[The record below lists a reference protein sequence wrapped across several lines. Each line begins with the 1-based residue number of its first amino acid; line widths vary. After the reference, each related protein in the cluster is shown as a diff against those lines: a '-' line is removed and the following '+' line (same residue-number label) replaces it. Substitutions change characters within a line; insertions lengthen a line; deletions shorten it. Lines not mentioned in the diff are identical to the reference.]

1 MSTDKP
7 HDDSYHIAIE
17 GNILRVGFNSQ
28 LPVTGDRIVKDAETH
43 LQKLIESEVL
53 TGGDL
58 LKINGRMSL
67 PVSYTIAHKLG
78 HLYSAIAVFD
88 PRLKAYVVVIS
99 TDPKYQLGDAI
110 DDTNNLVP
118 SDEDCNKDKLSF
130 SLNLE
135 SNNTVLK
142 VGFNPQVKAKGDRIV
157 RDTLVQLDSLINSGR
172 LKGKLLKISGRASVL
187 ASFVIA
193 NKLAH
198 CYGAIA
204 LFEPKEGSQGL
215 DRYIVSISH
224 SPYYRVGQTLD
235 FESSYDGESLK
246 IAICGFP
253 SVGKT
258 VLRDGLKTAIR
269 QNLAA
274 ADDFLYVVSGCP
286 DGDYPAWVADTAKN
300 DPELA
305 YRLRKACQAEEF
317 TPELANAIAEGIKAI
332 KNPLLLF
339 DVGGQTSDENRQIM
353 PNATHVIMVAKSESE
368 IKAWEE
374 FCSELNLPILA
385 IIDSDLHGKE
395 DCIQTTSP
403 IFRGSVHYLQRGEE
417 VSFRPTLQTLAKQI
431 ISLNK

>member
-1 MSTDKP
+1 MS
-7 HDDSYHIAIE
+7 SYNIAFE
-17 GNILRVGFNSQ
+17 EDILQVGFNSN
-28 LPVTGDRIVKDAETH
+28 LPATGDRIVKDADTRIDE
-43 LQKLIESEVL
+43 LIESKVL

-67 PVSYTIAHKLG
+67 PVSYTIAHRLG
-78 HLYSAIAVFD
+78 HLYSAVAVFD

-99 TDPKYQLGDAI
+99 TNPRYKLGDAI
-110 DDTNNLVP
+110 SDANNLLPASKASRGQDLDQDNLSFLLKLGFDDT
-118 SDEDCNKDKLSF
+118 
-130 SLNLE
+130 
-135 SNNTVLK
+135 TLK
-142 VGFNPQVKAKGDRIV
+142 VGFNPQVTANGDRIV
-157 RDTLVQLDSLINSGR
+157 IDTAVQLDELINSGR

-224 SPYYRVGQTLD
+224 SPNYQIGQTLD
-235 FESSYDGESLK
+235 FESVYHGDSLK

-258 VLRDGLKTAIR
+258 ILRDGLKTAIR
-269 QNLAA
+269 QNLTE

-300 DPELA
+300 DVELA

-317 TPELANAIAEGIKAI
+317 TSELATAIAKGIKAI

-339 DVGGQTSDENRQIM
+339 DVGGQTSPENRQIM
-353 PNATHVIMVAKSESE
+353 PNATNVIIVAKSESE
-368 IKAWEE
+368 IKEWQE
-374 FCSELNLPILA
+374 FCNELNLPILA
-385 IIDSDLHGKE
+385 IIDSDLHGRE
-395 DCIQTTSP
+395 DVINETSP
-403 IFRGSVHYLQRGEE
+403 IFQGSVHYLQRGEE
-417 VSFRPTLQTLAKQI
+417 VSSRPTIQALAKHI
-431 ISLNK
+431 ISLIN